1 MLKDCK
7 LPPYPTLTIRYSLV
21 ERKADLNGNNLLNPQ
36 YDLKIETE
44 GQTVILPAHSAER
57 LASTYEKLLE
67 RKLGFSEDTFY

>member
-1 MLKDCK
+1 M
-7 LPPYPTLTIRYSLV
+7 V